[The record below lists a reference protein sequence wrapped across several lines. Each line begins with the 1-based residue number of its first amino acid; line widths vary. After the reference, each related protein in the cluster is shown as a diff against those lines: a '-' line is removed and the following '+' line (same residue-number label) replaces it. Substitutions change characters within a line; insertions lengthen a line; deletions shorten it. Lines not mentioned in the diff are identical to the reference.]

1 MKRSPRRRGFTII
14 LAVVLLG
21 LVAVAAAMI
30 VHQLG
35 YELQRTRTAYEDAQL
50 RQLLLAGA
58 EQVETHGDQYRQ
70 QGKMEPQALDLPT
83 SLATQGASVS
93 ISSDQSAQRAGD
105 ILIIAHLGGRD
116 AQQTLHWDD
125 ASHQWSVA
133 PAEE

>member
-1 MKRSPRRRGFTII
+1 MRHSRRPRGFTII

-58 EQVETHGDQYRQ
+58 QEIAKST
-70 QGKMEPQALDLPT
+70 EPPASQPAVQAHKIELPLN
-83 SLATQGASVS
+83 LAAQGASLSVS
-93 ISSDQSAQRAGD
+93 PAQPGGD
-105 ILIIAHLGGRD
+105 VLITAHLGTRE
-116 AQQTLHWDD
+116 AVETLHFDD
-125 ASHQWSVA
+125 QLRRWAVVGPS
-133 PAEE
+133 E